1 MELLAIGLDILD
13 PGLDGLEAGKL
24 VNDQAIGVGRLAD
37 VDPDLLAV
45 AQGDA
50 LAAVALDR
58 PHDLGY
64 DLAVLGLRVV
74 DGGAND
80 HIDGHAPCLLLDVCD
95 ALDHDLPELGD
106 LLGLDFSRLAK
117 EYLPLG
123 YDVTVG
129 LNEITTAKTA
139 LRRYRSAFAS
149 FRSIERFSEPAVYG
163 SQQVARLHQEGSESR
178 YRIERFSNVSE
189 ESEFVSAIADVLLRK
204 TIQVTCRITVPSE
217 MFGGETPVLAAFFAI
232 QSRATRTLSSVPAL
246 SVNTDTEKPPSAVR
260 TSEKLTNPFTAR
272 IRRSTSPLFFSRMS
286 NSSFAPFPEY
296 VLTTACIRVLHCSS

>member
-1 MELLAIGLDILD
+1 VELLAIGLDILD

-50 LAAVALDR
+50 LAAVALHR

-64 DLAVLGLRVV
+64 DLAVVGLRVV

-149 FRSIERFSEPAVYG
+149 FRSVY
-163 SQQVARLHQEGSESR
+163 
-178 YRIERFSNVSE
+178 
-189 ESEFVSAIADVLLRK
+189 
-204 TIQVTCRITVPSE
+204 
-217 MFGGETPVLAAFFAI
+217 
-232 QSRATRTLSSVPAL
+232 RTLQ
-246 SVNTDTEKPPSAVR
+246 
-260 TSEKLTNPFTAR
+260 
-272 IRRSTSPLFFSRMS
+272 
-286 NSSFAPFPEY
+286 
-296 VLTTACIRVLHCSS
+296 